1 MSALYLAQN
10 YNCIKSSLENKAII
24 YTILIALFL
33 FIISICCIGSCSA
46 ATISFITDGD
56 GAVAPEPITAEI
68 GEYITL
74 PTPTW
79 KGHTFS
85 SWSDS
90 LNTLVSNKYHAGDR
104 FKVTYS
110 QVLYAVWV
118 SKYTISFV
126 ADGDGA
132 IAPEPITVDA
142 GEYITL
148 PTPTWEG
155 HTFSSWSDSLN
166 TLISNKYNAGDRFKV
181 TSSKKLYAIWIK
193 SYSQTFNGNANDVE
207 KISVTADNGEY
218 ITIPSSTRENYT
230 LKYWTTSSSDSGT
243 RYYVG
248 DSYKVSGSTQFY
260 AQWEKNKITVSFDA
274 NGGSSVSPKTIT
286 LDTSFVLPGTSWFG
300 NEFTGWYLN
309 DVYIGKEGDT
319 YKPTESVTLIARWNK
334 GGIGTYLMYGGIIVI
349 GIIILIIIVVIL
361 RRNKAKRQL
370 QYQNNNGS
378 DNKVINTEQ
387 RAKEIAEREKEAIIN
402 EANRKLALE
411 RKTAEERQREID
423 SIKYE
428 SEQKIAAEKKT
439 AEEKQRE
446 IDSLKKQ
453 EPKQIIYHVHGDLH
467 SENIGILAKDDAIVN
482 HGKVSTGDNKDN
494 SPKLFDEKEV
504 NIRKCNNCG
513 AEIKNTE
520 ALFCDKCGKKLR

>member
-1 MSALYLAQN
+1 
-10 YNCIKSSLENKAII
+10 
-24 YTILIALFL
+24 
-33 FIISICCIGSCSA
+33 
-46 ATISFITDGD
+46 
-56 GAVAPEPITAEI
+56 
-68 GEYITL
+68 
-74 PTPTW
+74 
-79 KGHTFS
+79 
-85 SWSDS
+85 
-90 LNTLVSNKYHAGDR
+90 
-104 FKVTYS
+104 
-110 QVLYAVWV
+110 
-118 SKYTISFV
+118 
-126 ADGDGA
+126 
-132 IAPEPITVDA
+132 
-142 GEYITL
+142 
-148 PTPTWEG
+148 
-155 HTFSSWSDSLN
+155 
-166 TLISNKYNAGDRFKV
+166 
-181 TSSKKLYAIWIK
+181 
-193 SYSQTFNGNANDVE
+193 
-207 KISVTADNGEY
+207 
-218 ITIPSSTRENYT
+218 
-230 LKYWTTSSSDSGT
+230 
-243 RYYVG
+243 
-248 DSYKVSGSTQFY
+248 
-260 AQWEKNKITVSFDA
+260 
-274 NGGSSVSPKTIT
+274 
-286 LDTSFVLPGTSWFG
+286 
-300 NEFTGWYLN
+300 
-309 DVYIGKEGDT
+309 
-319 YKPTESVTLIARWNK
+319 WNK